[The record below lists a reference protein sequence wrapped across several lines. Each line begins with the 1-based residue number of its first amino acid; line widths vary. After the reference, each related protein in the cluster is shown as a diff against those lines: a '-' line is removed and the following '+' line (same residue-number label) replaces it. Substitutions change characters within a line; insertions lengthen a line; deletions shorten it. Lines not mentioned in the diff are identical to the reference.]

1 MEHITTTN
9 VQNDFVHWI
18 KPKEG
23 KNQQAYQ
30 LYTLKKKKSIISGLF
45 ISWKLSMLGRL
56 VLQPHCQLYGKV
68 LVVGFASEKIF

>member
-30 LYTLKKKKSIISGLF
+30 LYTLKKKNQS
-45 ISWKLSMLGRL
+45 
-56 VLQPHCQLYGKV
+56 
-68 LVVGFASEKIF
+68 